1 MVTFPAHLRATLAWL
16 SVLLTL
22 GENEQVALLPSIAVV
37 EKGRFVRP
45 LSIADVVAIS
55 DTV

>member
-1 MVTFPAHLRATLAWL
+1 MVTFQAHLRATLAWL

-22 GENEQVALLPSIAVV
+22 GENEQLALLPSIAV
-37 EKGRFVRP
+37 EEEGRFVRP
-45 LSIADVVAIS
+45 LSIADVVAIP

>member
-22 GENEQVALLPSIAVV
+22 GENEQLALLPSIAVA
-37 EKGRFVRP
+37 EEGRFVRP
-45 LSIADVVAIS
+45 LSIADVVAIP

>member
-1 MVTFPAHLRATLAWL
+1 MVTLPAQLRASMTWL

-22 GENEQVALLPSIAVV
+22 GENEQLALLPSIAVM
-37 EKGRFVRP
+37 EKGRLVRP
-45 LSIADVVAIS
+45 LSTADVVAIP